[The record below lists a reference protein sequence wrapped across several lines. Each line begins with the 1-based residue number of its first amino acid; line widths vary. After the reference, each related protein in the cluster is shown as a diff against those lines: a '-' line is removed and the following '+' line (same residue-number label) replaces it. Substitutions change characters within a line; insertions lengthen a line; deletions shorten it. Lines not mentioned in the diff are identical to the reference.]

1 MWVTTEGG
9 GAILPG
15 GKGPSIKE
23 ACPEEAAPKAVGDKW
38 TRWMSKGLGGPLRQR
53 EPHIWRPE
61 EGIWGTFGASAWLS
75 RGTCG
80 KLSRRGCRSG
90 RGLTSQDSGE
100 LGS

>member
-38 TRWMSKGLGGPLRQR
+38 TRWMSKGLGGATEAEGAPHM
-53 EPHIWRPE
+53 EPR
-61 EGIWGTFGASAWLS
+61 GRNLGNFWGFSMAVPWHLWKAEPARL
-75 RGTCG
+75 
-80 KLSRRGCRSG
+80 
-90 RGLTSQDSGE
+90 
-100 LGS
+100 